1 MKHADSGPAAASRN
15 QRYDELAP
23 LFAEFAKVERQDPRH
38 EQLRDR
44 LVTEHLPVA
53 EHIARRF
60 SHRGESQ
67 EDLTQVATL
76 GLINAVD
83 RFDPGRG
90 VDFLSYAVPTIM
102 GEVRRH
108 FRDTGWAVRMP
119 RRLQEL
125 HLSVSAA
132 IARLSQEFGRAPT
145 PSEIAEHLGI
155 STNDVYHGLEAGNA
169 YRSASLDE
177 LLTDTDEIPLGDA
190 IGSNDAELDE
200 VENRETI
207 RPLLAELE
215 ERERRILVMRFF
227 RGMTQTQI
235 AEQVGISQMHVSR
248 LLSRTLAWLRERL
261 ETDVPDLRPERPH
274 ETRTRQD

>member
-1 MKHADSGPAAASRN
+1 MKQADSSGHTAHSRN
-15 QRYDELAP
+15 ERYDELAP
-23 LFAEFAKVERQDPRH
+23 LFVELAGVSKEDSRY
-38 EQLRDR
+38 EELRDT
-44 LVTEHLPVA
+44 LVREHMPVA

-83 RFDPGRG
+83 RFDPERG

-125 HLSVSAA
+125 HLSVSSA
-132 IARLSQEFGRAPT
+132 ISSLSQELGRAPT
-145 PSEIAEHLGI
+145 PSELATHIGI
-155 STNDVYHGLEAGNA
+155 SKDDVYKGLEAGNA

-190 IGSNDAELDE
+190 IGERDAELAE
-200 VENRETI
+200 VENREAI
-207 RPLLAELE
+207 RPLLDELD
-215 ERERRILVMRFF
+215 ERERKILLMRFF
-227 RGMTQTQI
+227 RSMTQTQI
-235 AEQVGISQMHVSR
+235 AEQIGISQMHVSR
-248 LLSRTLAWLRERL
+248 LLARTLSWLRNRL
-261 ETDVPDLRPERPH
+261 ETEAPPDGSEQPAE
-274 ETRTRQD
+274 

>member
-1 MKHADSGPAAASRN
+1 MKQADSSGQAAHSRN

-23 LFAEFAKVERQDPRH
+23 LFVELASVSEQDPRR
-38 EQLRDR
+38 EELRSK

-83 RFDPGRG
+83 RFDPERG

-125 HLSVSAA
+125 HLSVSSA
-132 IARLSQEFGRAPT
+132 ISTLSQELGRAPT
-145 PSEIAEHLGI
+145 PTELAQHLGI
-155 STNDVYHGLEAGNA
+155 NRQDVYRGLEAGNA

-190 IGSNDAELDE
+190 IGENDSELAE
-200 VENRETI
+200 VENREAI
-207 RPLLAELE
+207 RPLLGELD

-227 RGMTQTQI
+227 RSMTQTQI
-235 AEQVGISQMHVSR
+235 AEQIGISQMHVSR
-248 LLSRTLAWLRERL
+248 LLSRTLAWLRDRL
-261 ETDVPDLRPERPH
+261 ETEAPDEPAEPK
-274 ETRTRQD
+274 DG

>member
-1 MKHADSGPAAASRN
+1 MKRADSKPNQHSRN
-15 QRYDELAP
+15 ERYEELAP
-23 LFAEFAKVERQDPRH
+23 LFGELAKLAEQDPRRA
-38 EQLRDR
+38 ELRDH
-44 LVTEHLPVA
+44 LVTEHMPIA

-60 SHRGESQ
+60 SHRGEAQ
-67 EDLTQVATL
+67 EDLAQVAVL

-83 RFDPGRG
+83 RFDPERG

-125 HLSVSAA
+125 HLSVSGA
-132 IARLSQEFGRAPT
+132 IASLSQEYERAPT
-145 PSEIAEHLGI
+145 PSELAAHLGI
-155 STNDVYHGLEAGNA
+155 GTDDVYKGLEAGNA
-169 YRSASLDE
+169 YRSTSLDE

-190 IGSNDAELDE
+190 IGSDDAELAE
-200 VENRETI
+200 VENREMV
-207 RPLLAELE
+207 RPLLEELP

-248 LLSRTLAWLRERL
+248 LLTRTLGWLRAEL
-261 ETDVPDLRPERPH
+261 EEEAPQPTES
-274 ETRTRQD
+274 

>member
-1 MKHADSGPAAASRN
+1 MKRADSKSSQRSRN
-15 QRYDELAP
+15 EHYDELAP
-23 LFAEFAKVERQDPRH
+23 LFGELAKLDEQNPRRT
-38 EQLRDR
+38 ELRDH

-60 SHRGESQ
+60 SHRGEAQ
-67 EDLTQVATL
+67 EDLSQVAIL

-83 RFDPGRG
+83 RFDPERG

-125 HLSVSAA
+125 HLSVSGA
-132 IARLSQEFGRAPT
+132 IARLSQEYGRAPT
-145 PSEIAEHLGI
+145 PSELATDLGI
-155 STNDVYHGLEAGNA
+155 STDDVYRGLEAGNA
-169 YRSASLDE
+169 YRSTSLDE

-190 IGSNDAELDE
+190 IGSDDAELAE
-200 VENRETI
+200 VENREMV
-207 RPLLAELE
+207 RPLLDELP
-215 ERERRILVMRFF
+215 ERERRIVIMRFF

-235 AEQVGISQMHVSR
+235 ADQVGISQMHVSR
-248 LLSRTLAWLRERL
+248 LLTKTLTWLRSRL
-261 ETDVPDLRPERPH
+261 DEGAAQPTES
-274 ETRTRQD
+274 

>member
-1 MKHADSGPAAASRN
+1 MKQADSSGHTAHSRN
-15 QRYDELAP
+15 ERYDELAP
-23 LFAEFAKVERQDPRH
+23 LFVELAGVSKEDSRY
-38 EQLRDR
+38 EELRDT
-44 LVTEHLPVA
+44 LVREHMPVA

-67 EDLTQVATL
+67 EDLNQVATL

-83 RFDPGRG
+83 RFDPERG

-125 HLSVSAA
+125 HLSVSSA
-132 IARLSQEFGRAPT
+132 ISSLSQELGRAPV
-145 PSEIAEHLGI
+145 PSELASHIGI
-155 STNDVYHGLEAGNA
+155 SKDDVYKGLEAGNA

-190 IGSNDAELDE
+190 IGERDSELAE
-200 VENRETI
+200 VENREAI
-207 RPLLAELE
+207 RPLLDELD
-215 ERERRILVMRFF
+215 ERERKILLMRFF
-227 RGMTQTQI
+227 RSMTQTQI
-235 AEQVGISQMHVSR
+235 AEQIGISQMHVSR
-248 LLSRTLAWLRERL
+248 LLARTLSWLRNRL
-261 ETDVPDLRPERPH
+261 ETEAPPDPEGQPA
-274 ETRTRQD
+274 E

>member
-1 MKHADSGPAAASRN
+1 MKQADSSGQAAHSRN

-23 LFAEFAKVERQDPRH
+23 LFVELASVSEQDPRR
-38 EQLRDR
+38 EELRSK

-83 RFDPGRG
+83 RFDPDRG

-125 HLSVSAA
+125 HLSVSSA
-132 IARLSQEFGRAPT
+132 ISTLSQELGRAPT
-145 PSEIAEHLGI
+145 PTELAQHLGI
-155 STNDVYHGLEAGNA
+155 NRQDVYRGLEAGNA

-190 IGSNDAELDE
+190 IGENDSELAE
-200 VENRETI
+200 VENREAI
-207 RPLLAELE
+207 RPLLGELD

-227 RGMTQTQI
+227 RSMTQTQI
-235 AEQVGISQMHVSR
+235 AEQIGISQMHVSR
-248 LLSRTLAWLRERL
+248 LLSRTLAWLRDRL
-261 ETDVPDLRPERPH
+261 ETEAPDEPAEPK
-274 ETRTRQD
+274 DG

>member
-1 MKHADSGPAAASRN
+1 MKRAVPGSAHSSRN
-15 QRYDELAP
+15 ERYDELAP
-23 LFAEFAKVERQDPRH
+23 LFVEYAELSADDSRRGE
-38 EQLRDR
+38 LREK

-125 HLSVSAA
+125 HLSVSSA
-132 IARLSQEFGRAPT
+132 IARLSQELGRAPT
-145 PSEIAEHLGI
+145 PSELARHLGI
-155 STNDVYHGLEAGNA
+155 STDDVYRGLEAGNA

-190 IGSNDAELDE
+190 IGEDDSELAE
-200 VENRETI
+200 VENREMV
-207 RPLLAELE
+207 RPLLDELP

-248 LLSRTLAWLRERL
+248 LLARTLSWLRDRL
-261 ETDVPDLRPERPH
+261 D
-274 ETRTRQD
+274 QDAAAKAD

>member
-1 MKHADSGPAAASRN
+1 MKRAIPDSTAQSRN
-15 QRYDELAP
+15 QHYDQLAP
-23 LFAEFAKVERQDPRH
+23 LFVELAKLDKQRPEYT
-38 EQLRDR
+38 ELRDR
-44 LVTEHLPVA
+44 LVTEHMPVA

-67 EDLTQVATL
+67 EDLAQVATL

-83 RFDPGRG
+83 RFDPDRG

-125 HLSVSAA
+125 HLSVSSA
-132 IARLSQEFGRAPT
+132 IARQSQELGRAPT
-145 PSEIAEHLGI
+145 PSELAAHLQI
-155 STNDVYHGLEAGNA
+155 STDEVYRGLEAGNA

-190 IGSNDAELDE
+190 IGDDDTELAE
-200 VENRETI
+200 VENREMV
-207 RPLLAELE
+207 RPLLSELP
-215 ERERRILVMRFF
+215 ERERRILLLRFF

-248 LLSRTLAWLRERL
+248 LLSRTLLWLRERL
-261 ETDVPDLRPERPH
+261 QEAPGRSED
-274 ETRTRQD
+274 ETRTR

>member
-1 MKHADSGPAAASRN
+1 MKQADSSGHTAHSRN
-15 QRYDELAP
+15 ERYDELAP
-23 LFAEFAKVERQDPRH
+23 LFVELAGVSKEDSRY
-38 EQLRDR
+38 EELRDT
-44 LVTEHLPVA
+44 LVREHMPVA

-67 EDLTQVATL
+67 EDLNQVATL

-83 RFDPGRG
+83 RFDPERG

-125 HLSVSAA
+125 HLSVSSA
-132 IARLSQEFGRAPT
+132 ISSLSQELGRAPV
-145 PSEIAEHLGI
+145 PSELAAHIGI
-155 STNDVYHGLEAGNA
+155 SKDDVYKGLEAGNA

-190 IGSNDAELDE
+190 IGERDAELAE
-200 VENRETI
+200 VENREAI
-207 RPLLAELE
+207 RPLLDELD
-215 ERERRILVMRFF
+215 ERERKILLMRFF
-227 RGMTQTQI
+227 RSMTQTQI
-235 AEQVGISQMHVSR
+235 AEQIGISQMHVSR
-248 LLSRTLAWLRERL
+248 LLARTLSWLRNRL
-261 ETDVPDLRPERPH
+261 ETEAPPDPEGQPA
-274 ETRTRQD
+274 E

>member
-1 MKHADSGPAAASRN
+1 
-15 QRYDELAP
+15 LAP
-23 LFAEFAKVERQDPRH
+23 LFAELASVGKENPRYT
-38 EQLRDR
+38 ELRDI

-53 EHIARRF
+53 QHIARRF

-83 RFDPGRG
+83 RFDPARG

-108 FRDTGWAVRMP
+108 FRDTGWAVRVP

-125 HLSVSAA
+125 HLSVSSA
-132 IARLSQEFGRAPT
+132 IATLSQELGRAPT
-145 PSEIAEHLGI
+145 PTEIARSLGI
-155 STNDVYHGLEAGNA
+155 SKDEVFQGLEAGNA
-169 YRSASLDE
+169 YRSTSLDE

-190 IGSNDAELDE
+190 IGEDDAELAE
-200 VENRETI
+200 VENREAI
-207 RPLLAELE
+207 RPLLDELG

-227 RGMTQTQI
+227 RSMTQTQI
-235 AEQVGISQMHVSR
+235 AEQIGISQMHVSR
-248 LLSRTLAWLRERL
+248 LLARTLSSLRERL
-261 ETDVPDLRPERPH
+261 ETEVPKDTGNE
-274 ETRTRQD
+274 

>member
-1 MKHADSGPAAASRN
+1 MKQADSSGHTAHSRN
-15 QRYDELAP
+15 ERYDELAP
-23 LFAEFAKVERQDPRH
+23 LFVELAGVSKGGSRY
-38 EQLRDR
+38 EELRDT
-44 LVTEHLPVA
+44 LVREHMPVA

-83 RFDPGRG
+83 RFDPERG

-125 HLSVSAA
+125 HLSVSSA
-132 IARLSQEFGRAPT
+132 ISSLSQELGRAPA
-145 PSEIAEHLGI
+145 PSELAEHIGI
-155 STNDVYHGLEAGNA
+155 SKDDVYKGLEAGNA

-190 IGSNDAELDE
+190 IGERDSELAE
-200 VENRETI
+200 VENREAI
-207 RPLLAELE
+207 RPLLDELD
-215 ERERRILVMRFF
+215 ERERKILLMRFF
-227 RGMTQTQI
+227 RSMTQTQI
-235 AEQVGISQMHVSR
+235 AEQIGISQMHVSR
-248 LLSRTLAWLRERL
+248 LLARTLSWLRNRL
-261 ETDVPDLRPERPH
+261 ETEAPPEPDEQPAE
-274 ETRTRQD
+274 

>member
-1 MKHADSGPAAASRN
+1 VKQADSDHAPHSRH

-23 LFAEFAKVERQDPRH
+23 LFAELAGVPKDDPRY

-83 RFDPGRG
+83 RFDPERG

-125 HLSVSAA
+125 HLSVSSA
-132 IARLSQEFGRAPT
+132 IARLSQELGRAPT
-145 PSEIAEHLGI
+145 PSELAEHLGI
-155 STNDVYHGLEAGNA
+155 SREDVHRGLEAGNA

-177 LLTDTDEIPLGDA
+177 LLTATDEIPLGDA
-190 IGSNDAELDE
+190 IGSDDAELAE

-207 RPLLAELE
+207 RPLLAELD

-227 RGMTQTQI
+227 RSMTQTQI
-235 AEQVGISQMHVSR
+235 AEQIGISQMHVSR
-248 LLSRTLAWLRERL
+248 LLSRTLAWLRQRL
-261 ETDVPDLRPERPH
+261 EQE
-274 ETRTRQD
+274 ETPAESSKD